1 MVLRKNGNNVTYTY
15 FSLVGKV
22 MSIDIVVCVSVDL
35 HSDAGHAATLRMGMG
50 SNKVRLRVY

>member
-35 HSDAGHAATLRMGMG
+35 HSDAAILRMGMG

>member
-22 MSIDIVVCVSVDL
+22 MSIDIVVYVSFDL
-35 HSDAGHAATLRMGMG
+35 HSDAAILRMGMG